1 MPTSDHN
8 MHMDNPD
15 ALARAIVNDVYGLKL
30 ELKPNNYLL
39 HGEGYDGKSAACF
52 DKRGMI

>member
-39 HGEGYDGKSAACF
+39 HGEGYDGTSAACF

>member
-1 MPTSDHN
+1 

-30 ELKPNNYLL
+30 ELKPNNFLIF
-39 HGEGYDGKSAACF
+39 GEGYDGPSHACF
-52 DKRGMI
+52 SERPSHI